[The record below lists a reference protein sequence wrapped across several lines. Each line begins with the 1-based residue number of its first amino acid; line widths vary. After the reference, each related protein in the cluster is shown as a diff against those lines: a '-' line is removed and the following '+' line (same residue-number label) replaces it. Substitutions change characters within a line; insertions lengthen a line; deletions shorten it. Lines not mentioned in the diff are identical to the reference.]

1 MLMYVFLPGRVVSPP
16 RFTGGRNGGSAV
28 SSLSG
33 RAGIRTRAS
42 AIDALPGSAH
52 SIMGLRSWPSRG
64 SLGCKALEG
73 IALRWHRHQRAGGSE
88 FSGWRH
94 GVERV
99 RLCVCAFLC
108 VHVCALC
115 LCLHVCLCVYMGVCV
130 CRRVLCLHLFV
141 FLCVYVSMCV
151 RLCTLLY

>member
-1 MLMYVFLPGRVVSPP
+1 MLMYVFPPRRVVSPP

-99 RLCVCAFLC
+99 RVCACARAFVRVCVSMCSCVCFVSLFAC
-108 VHVCALC
+108 VSVCLYG
-115 LCLHVCLCVYMGVCV
+115 CLCVDVFCV
-130 CRRVLCLHLFV
+130 CICLCF
-141 FLCVYVSMCV
+141 CVCM
-151 RLCTLLY
+151 

>member
-1 MLMYVFLPGRVVSPP
+1 M
-16 RFTGGRNGGSAV
+16 

-94 GVERV
+94 GVEHVRV
-99 RLCVCAFLC
+99 RACVRAFVRVFISMCSCVCFVSLFAC
-108 VHVCALC
+108 VSVCLYG
-115 LCLHVCLCVYMGVCV
+115 CLCV
-130 CRRVLCLHLFV
+130 
-141 FLCVYVSMCV
+141 
-151 RLCTLLY
+151 